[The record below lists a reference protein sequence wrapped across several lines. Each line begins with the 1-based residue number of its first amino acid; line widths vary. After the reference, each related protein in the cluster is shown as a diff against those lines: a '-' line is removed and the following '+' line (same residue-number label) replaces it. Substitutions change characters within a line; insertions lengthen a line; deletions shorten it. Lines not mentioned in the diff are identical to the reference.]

1 MSWSTTLKNRQLIRA
16 RVESNEEI
24 AVMFSDIR
32 GFTAYTARAGN
43 RAAYHLS
50 QTHESLL
57 KERIESRGGI
67 LVKTLGDGVM
77 AAFAEP
83 DQGVRAAVTVQQ
95 AIRARNHDL
104 PKEPIDVGIGLAS
117 GTPIMTE
124 SDMIGHVVNLSQRV
138 SSLAKGGQILVT
150 ERIKSEAAVLEGMH
164 YLPVGRQKLKGLE
177 AEPLY
182 EVVWMGEVARLSN
195 AQDDL
200 TLVLTERGTI
210 VVELAKEVQAKIDD
224 ALEKL
229 KDVQDKGEDGA
240 FSAFLQ
246 RTIARFTQ
254 GIIDKSL
261 SAAGITREQPLD
273 RVEITLEGPNPQVR
287 IGKKVVNLHGVDP
300 QDIRNFKEQVAQLK
314 SKLTSGKSGFKSTVK
329 SDIKS
334 RIKSDDD
341 D

>member
-1 MSWSTTLKNRQLIRA
+1 VSWSTTLKNRQLIRA
-16 RVESNEEI
+16 RVEADEPI

-32 GFTAYTARAGN
+32 GFTAYTAREGN

-50 QTHESLL
+50 QAHESLL

-95 AIRARNHDL
+95 AIRARNHEA
-104 PKEPIDVGIGLAS
+104 PREPIDVGIGLAS
-117 GTPIMTE
+117 GTPVMTE

-150 ERIKSEAAVLEGMH
+150 ESIKSEASILEGMH

-182 EVVWMGEVARLSN
+182 EVVWMGEVARVSD
-195 AQDDL
+195 AEDAL
-200 TLVLTERGTI
+200 TLVLTERGTL
-210 VVELAKEVQAKIDD
+210 VVELSKDIQSRVDE

-229 KDVQDKGEDGA
+229 QDTQTNAEGA

-261 SAAGITREQPLD
+261 NAAGITREQPLD
-273 RVEITLEGPNPQVR
+273 RVEIDLEGVHPQVR
-287 IGKKVVNLHGVDP
+287 IGKKVLNLRGADPGEVRRFQERLVD
-300 QDIRNFKEQVAQLK
+300 LK
-314 SKLTSGKSGFKSTVK
+314 AKLKSGKSELK
-329 SDIKS
+329 SDFKS
-334 RIKSDDD
+334 RIKQDRDD
-341 D
+341 